1 MYSKVV
7 KMKILNAI
15 QLKAADQL
23 TIAAQHISSLELMER
38 ASFALTLAIE
48 RDLKDIS
55 GYSFAVLCGSGN
67 NGGDG
72 LAVARML
79 QEKGAA
85 VQIYLLN
92 ASRYSDDNLQNQR
105 KVHPD
110 FIKSFEAGQP
120 PEINK
125 DAIILDCLF
134 GAGLSRPLD
143 ESYRALIESINNHPN
158 YILSADLPSGLQ
170 ADVINT
176 ADAIVVKATKIYTF
190 HSPKLAM
197 LLPQHQEWVDKYEVI
212 DIRLDPAA
220 IRQQHVDH
228 YYVTEQWAS
237 AKLKARNRFAH
248 KGTFGHAL
256 LIGGSYG
263 KIGAVRL
270 SATAAA
276 RSGCGLVT
284 VYIPG
289 CGYTPFQASVPE
301 IMVLTD
307 SNNNYI
313 ANYPAIKPYTA
324 VGVGIGMGQEGPTG
338 TAFVKLMRSLAS
350 DTRLVLDADALNLLA
365 TRQDLMANLPA
376 NTILT
381 PHPKELKRLIGEWTD
396 DMEKIEKVQNFTFQ
410 HQVIII
416 VKGANTM
423 TVLPDGK
430 LYFNSTGNAGMATG
444 GSGDVLTGII
454 TSLLAQG
461 YAAADAA
468 ILAVYL
474 HGAAGDAARKEWGE
488 ESLIASDIISCL
500 STAFQHLR
508 SSRIF

>member
-1 MYSKVV
+1 MYSNVV

-15 QLKAADQL
+15 QFKEVDQL

-38 ASFALTLAIE
+38 ASFALTQAIE
-48 RDLKDIS
+48 RDLKDVS
-55 GYSFAVLCGSGN
+55 RYSFVVLCGSGN

-79 QEKGAA
+79 LEKGAD
-85 VQIYLLN
+85 VQVYLLN
-92 ASRYSDDNLQNQR
+92 SPHYSEDNLQNQE
-105 KVHPD
+105 KIHPD
-110 FIKSFEAGQP
+110 FIKFFVVELP
-120 PEINK
+120 PEIDKN
-125 DAIILDCLF
+125 AIILDCLF
-134 GAGLSRPLD
+134 GVGLSRPLD
-143 ESYRALIESINNHPN
+143 ESYRPLIESINNHAG

-170 ADVINT
+170 ADVINA

-197 LLPQHQEWVDKYEVI
+197 LLPQHQEWVDTYEVI
-212 DIRLDPAA
+212 DIRLDPDA

-228 YYVTEQWAS
+228 YYVTEQWAF
-237 AKLKARNRFAH
+237 AKLKTRNRFSH

-289 CGYTPFQASVPE
+289 CGYTAFQAAVPE

-307 SNNNYI
+307 SNNNHI
-313 ANYPAIKPYTA
+313 TNYPSVKPYSA
-324 VGVGIGMGQEGPTG
+324 IGVGIGMGQEGPTG
-338 TAFVKLMRSLAS
+338 TAFVKLMRSLTP

-365 TRQDLMANLPA
+365 TRQDLLANLPPD
-376 NTILT
+376 TILT

-396 DMEKIEKVQNFTFQ
+396 DRKKIEKVRNFASLYK
-410 HQVIII
+410 VIVI

-423 TVLPDGK
+423 TVVPDGK

-461 YAAADAA
+461 YSAEDAA

-474 HGAAGDAARKEWGE
+474 HGAAGDEARKERGE
-488 ESLIASDIISCL
+488 ESLIASDIITCL
-500 STAFQHLR
+500 STAFQRLR
-508 SSRIF
+508 LSRIF

>member
-1 MYSKVV
+1 M
-7 KMKILNAI
+7 
-15 QLKAADQL
+15 
-23 TIAAQHISSLELMER
+23 
-38 ASFALTLAIE
+38 
-48 RDLKDIS
+48 
-55 GYSFAVLCGSGN
+55 
-67 NGGDG
+67 
-72 LAVARML
+72 
-79 QEKGAA
+79 
-85 VQIYLLN
+85 
-92 ASRYSDDNLQNQR
+92 
-105 KVHPD
+105 
-110 FIKSFEAGQP
+110 
-120 PEINK
+120 
-125 DAIILDCLF
+125 
-134 GAGLSRPLD
+134 
-143 ESYRALIESINNHPN
+143 IESINNHPN

-170 ADVINT
+170 ADVINA

-212 DIRLDPAA
+212 DIGLDPQA

-237 AKLKARNRFAH
+237 TKLKARNRFVH
-248 KGTFGHAL
+248 KGSFGHAL

-307 SNNNYI
+307 SNNNHI

-324 VGVGIGMGQEGPTG
+324 IGVGIGMGQEGPTG
-338 TAFVKLMRSLAS
+338 TAFVKLMRSLTS

-365 TRQDLMANLPA
+365 TRQDLMANLPP

-396 DMEKIEKVQNFTFQ
+396 DMEKIEKVQNFTSC
-410 HQVIII
+410 IRSLSLSR
-416 VKGANTM
+416 G
-423 TVLPDGK
+423 
-430 LYFNSTGNAGMATG
+430 
-444 GSGDVLTGII
+444 LT
-454 TSLLAQG
+454 
-461 YAAADAA
+461 
-468 ILAVYL
+468 
-474 HGAAGDAARKEWGE
+474 R
-488 ESLIASDIISCL
+488 
-500 STAFQHLR
+500 
-508 SSRIF
+508 